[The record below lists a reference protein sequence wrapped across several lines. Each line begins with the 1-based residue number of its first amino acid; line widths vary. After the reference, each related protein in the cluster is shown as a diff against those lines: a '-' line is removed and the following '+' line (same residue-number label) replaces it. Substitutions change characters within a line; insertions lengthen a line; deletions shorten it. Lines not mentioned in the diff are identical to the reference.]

1 MITNTGKNLSILIAC
16 DYTPCHHWMSFLAWY
31 SFYRNIPEAKVAV
44 VCNRFLMKYQLFDWT
59 KRCDVPFALRKT
71 DTILSH
77 AKYFIEK
84 NIISFPILILSPDV
98 VAVRE
103 LSDASVF
110 NKSFS
115 VSKATFLTEMTE
127 PVDRHDNSL
136 VFDVKGKDF
145 ETFMTYENG
154 WGKFVTNSWINK
166 EIHPIASLWEY
177 EGVNMSP
184 NERRLAELWKDF
196 TPLFLAARG

>member
-1 MITNTGKNLSILIAC
+1 
-16 DYTPCHHWMSFLAWY
+16 MSFLAWY

-44 VCNRFLMKYQLFDWT
+44 ACNRFLMKYQLFDWT

-103 LSDASVF
+103 LSDVSVF

-166 EIHPIASLWEY
+166 EIHPIASFWEY
-177 EGVNMSP
+177 DGVNMSP

-196 TPLFLAARG
+196 TPLFLAVRG